1 LDIDKVMKI
10 LHIYSSSWYNTRD

>member
-1 LDIDKVMKI
+1 MKI